1 MGLLYSVI
9 YIENNRRGD
18 MKKSQDVRIKHS
30 VLRRIWGGLALV
42 ALFACGVIVGLDFSK
57 VSKKSESKPADGL
70 AVSFSPNANI
80 DFTNIN
86 VGEAKSHNVHMAVSA
101 PLTTVAVKP
110 IDGIS
115 GLKVT
120 NDCADVAVV
129 NERGGCD
136 ILVEYTPRVAV
147 DLGRVPLVVG
157 WADEAGEEFIAEL
170 PILIKVTDP
179 NQKETCVVIEELLA
193 RDLQP
198 ENSSHYEDHE
208 WNIKIYEKMVM
219 NGCSENQMKYHK
231 MAQREREILA
241 ALQQPTNDN
250 NQQTCKQIEELL
262 IGQLPSANGNAEYR
276 IERAKIYANLSER
289 GCAENSA
296 KYVEL
301 AKQELEIARA
311 LEDDRFDNNDTVA
324 VVETYK
330 RLNMQAAAEEI
341 FETAK
346 KLTNPAIDFIL
357 EVEKIINEK

>member
-1 MGLLYSVI
+1 
-9 YIENNRRGD
+9 
-18 MKKSQDVRIKHS
+18 MKKSQIVTVSHTKAQ
-30 VLRRIWGGLALV
+30 RIWGWLALI
-42 ALFACGVIVGLDFSK
+42 ALFVCGIMVGVGLG
-57 VSKKSESKPADGL
+57 KKDMPVDVAGGM
-70 AVSFSPNANI
+70 AVDFSPNANI
-80 DFTNIN
+80 DFTNMN
-86 VGEAKSHNVHMAVSA
+86 VGETKSHSVHLSVKE
-101 PLTTVAVKP
+101 PLKTLAIKP

-115 GLKVT
+115 GLTIK
-120 NDCADVAVV
+120 NDCADIDVV
-129 NERGGCD
+129 NKKHGCD
-136 ILVEYTPRVAV
+136 ILVEYTPRVAL

-157 WADEAGEEFIAEL
+157 WADDAGEEYIAEL

-179 NQKETCVVIEELLA
+179 NQKATCVVIEELLA
-193 RDLQP
+193 DRLYS
-198 ENSSHYEDHE
+198 ENSQSVRDHE
-208 WNIKIYEKMVM
+208 ENIKIYEKMVM

-241 ALQQPTNDN
+241 ALQQPRNEN
-250 NQQTCKQIEELL
+250 NAQTCEQIETLL
-262 IGQLPSANGNAEYR
+262 LERLPDANERAAYR

-311 LEDDRFDNNDTVA
+311 LEDDRFSNNDTIE

-357 EVEKIINEK
+357 EVEKIINEQ